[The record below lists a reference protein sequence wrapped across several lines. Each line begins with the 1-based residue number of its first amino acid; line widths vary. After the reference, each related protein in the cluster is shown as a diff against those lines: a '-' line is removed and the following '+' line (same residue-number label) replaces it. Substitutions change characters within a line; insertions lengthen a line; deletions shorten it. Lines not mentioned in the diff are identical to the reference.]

1 MATAPWTRIR
11 GTDMATPQPL
21 SPYEQQQRGFLN
33 NGGNLVQYVKDLFEQ
48 FKTSRRPFEDIWE
61 RATYDYL
68 GQYQPDRRW
77 RPNVEGKGHR
87 SKIFIKLTTLKCN
100 TAHAKIIDA
109 LFAGATKVP
118 FDCEAVEPEKFGLP
132 PEVAIQVSQ
141 QFKKKLE
148 EHFRNIELE
157 ENYDDAILEM
167 AILGTAVLKG
177 PIIESRKRL
186 LVSPRTVAGLPVSQL
201 DPSINPYEV
210 RETWEPIPI
219 IEHAP
224 LWEIYF
230 DANARKIEDSIGV
243 IHFRRMLPEQ
253 FRQLARLGGYD
264 RDAVYEA
271 ARRATNADESST
283 RYIQMG
289 DNYMGE
295 QGTKDQRVSALEYWG
310 LVPVAMLMEAGVEIP
325 PGHDPEDSIEA
336 LVVIGADGI
345 LCKSC
350 VSPLPRRPF
359 YVGPFKKR
367 PHQIY
372 GMGVAEMMKDSQQMV
387 NSAARIFVDNKAISG
402 NGMVGI
408 NLGRIDVKR
417 TKDLA
422 VYPGKAWYVKGNFA
436 PKEAIDTVA
445 FSDVSTGLREMIEL
459 FERFSDEETGIPKY
473 TSGQQDTFL
482 NKTAT
487 GMSMLMTQANIIL
500 KTVIKNIDNF
510 WTEPIVEAFYE
521 WFLEFAESSFGMV
534 IPLRIK
540 ATGSDSMIAKELKME
555 NLMKF
560 MQVTAAP
567 QDAIFLDRIK
577 LMKEIARILEV
588 ETVMR
593 TDGEIKQL
601 MDRMS
606 QEANTPKD
614 LREIVDIAK
623 IYPLMTRN
631 EQMQVLEQIGI
642 RADPEGVPQSSVE
655 KGVEVA
661 GKLAVAK
668 TKGAAPAGGRE
679 ATVQ

>member
-1 MATAPWTRIR
+1 
-11 GTDMATPQPL
+11 MATPQPL
-21 SPYEQQQRGFLN
+21 SKYEQQQRGFLN
-33 NGGNLVQYVKDLFEQ
+33 SGGNLVQYVRDLFEQ
-48 FKTSRRPFEDIWE
+48 FHTSRRPYEDIWE

-68 GQYQPDRRW
+68 GQYQPERRW
-77 RPNVEGKGHR
+77 RPSVEGQGHR
-87 SKIFIKLTTLKCN
+87 SKIFVKLTTLKCN
-100 TAHAKIIDA
+100 TAHSKIIDA
-109 LFAGATKVP
+109 LFAGVSKVP
-118 FDCEAVEPEKFGLP
+118 FESEPVGSDRFGIP
-132 PEVAIQVSQ
+132 PEMATQIAQ
-141 QFKKKLE
+141 QFNKRLA
-148 EHFRNIELE
+148 EHFRDIELE

-177 PIIESRKRL
+177 PIIDQRKRL
-186 LVSPRTVAGLPVSQL
+186 VVSPRTVGGIPVSDL
-201 DPSINPYEV
+201 DRGINPYEV

-230 DANARKIEDSIGV
+230 DCNARRIEDSIGV
-243 IHFRRMLPEQ
+243 IHFRRMLPQQ
-253 FRQLARLGGYD
+253 FRQLARIHGYD

-271 ARRATNADESST
+271 ARRATNTDAKDT

-289 DNYMGE
+289 ETYTGE
-295 QGTKDQRVSALEYWG
+295 QGTKDQRVSAVEFWG
-310 LVPVAMLMEAGVEIP
+310 QVPAAMLREAGVEIP
-325 PGHDPEDSIEA
+325 QETDDEDTVES

-345 LCKSC
+345 LCKAC

-359 YVGPFKKR
+359 YVCPFKKR
-367 PHQIY
+367 PHQIL
-372 GMGVAEMMKDSQQMV
+372 GMGVAEMMRDSQQMV
-387 NSAARIFVDNKAISG
+387 NSSARIFVDNKALSG

-408 NLGRIDVKR
+408 NLSRIDVKR
-417 TKDLA
+417 TRDLK
-422 VYPGKAWYVKGNFA
+422 VYPNKVWYVKGNYT
-436 PKEAIDTVA
+436 PQEAIGSVA
-445 FSDVSTGLREMIEL
+445 FTDVSNGLREMIEL

-482 NKTAT
+482 NKTAA

-500 KTVIKNIDNF
+500 KSVIKNIDNF

-521 WFLEFAESSFGMV
+521 WFLEFAEGSFGMV

-567 QDAIFLDRIK
+567 QDAIFIDRIK

-593 TDGEIKQL
+593 NDEQIRQL
-601 MDRMS
+601 MARM
-606 QEANTPKD
+606 QEEANTPKD

-623 IYPLMTRN
+623 IYPMLTRS
-631 EQMQVLEQIGI
+631 EQMQVLQQIGI
-642 RADPEGVPQSSVE
+642 EPDPTGVPQSAVE
-655 KGVEVA
+655 KGVEAAGRVA
-661 GKLAVAK
+661 
-668 TKGAAPAGGRE
+668 AARSKAAQAPGRQG